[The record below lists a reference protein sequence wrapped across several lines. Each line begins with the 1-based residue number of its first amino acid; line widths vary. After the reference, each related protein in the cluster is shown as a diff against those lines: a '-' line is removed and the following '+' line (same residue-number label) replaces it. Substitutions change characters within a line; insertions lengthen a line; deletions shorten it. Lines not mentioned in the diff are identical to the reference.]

1 AGEFVEQ
8 VFWESCGN
16 PLNGGEPAR
25 GAPMPVACSLST
37 IALYAATER
46 NPNNLNLDTVMLRI
60 YKNNSPTSMTCTAN
74 ATGLGAQVVSNT
86 CTPGPVSF
94 SVGDTLGMEW
104 THTKFGSSFSSLIT
118 QYGAG
123 LRCE

>member
-1 AGEFVEQ
+1 
-8 VFWESCGN
+8 
-16 PLNGGEPAR
+16 
-25 GAPMPVACSLST
+25 MPVACSLST

-74 ATGLGAQVVSNT
+74 ATGLGAQVVST
-86 CTPGPVSF
+86 ICTSNPVSF
-94 SVGDTLGMEW
+94 NVGDTLGMEW
-104 THTKFGSSFSSLIT
+104 THSNTNSTLFT